1 MFSTLFRDQAD
12 SLILAW
18 TDAVYADRR
27 TDLPVILSY
36 RELVEHVPELL
47 EELAAVLDGASDYEE
62 IVEATRRLRFHA
74 QARFQQGC
82 LIDEVAREL
91 FLLRDALNDFLW
103 REVSGAAGGEAG
115 ALREALRRTDVFMDE
130 LVSQAILVYAASL
143 RPNVPTRTST
153 WPPPRRRKSDFR
165 GHDERK

>member
-74 QARFQQGC
+74 QARFQQGTR
-82 LIDEVAREL
+82 L
-91 FLLRDALNDFLW
+91 
-103 REVSGAAGGEAG
+103 GT
-115 ALREALRRTDVFMDE
+115 RRV
-130 LVSQAILVYAASL
+130 
-143 RPNVPTRTST
+143 
-153 WPPPRRRKSDFR
+153 FR
-165 GHDERK
+165 GPALGGVFAHDAVE

>member
-1 MFSTLFRDQAD
+1 MFSALFREHAEA
-12 SLILAW
+12 LILAW
-18 TDAVYADRR
+18 TNSVYEDAR

-36 RELVEHVPELL
+36 RELVEHVPEVI
-47 EELAAVLDGASDYEE
+47 EELGAVLDADAGYEE
-62 IVEATRRLRFHA
+62 VVEAARRLRFHA

-91 FLLRDALNDFLW
+91 FLLRDALSDFLW
-103 REVSGAAGGEAG
+103 QEVADDAAASSNSLRD
-115 ALREALRRTDVFMDE
+115 ALRKTDVFVDE

-153 WPPPRRRKSDFR
+153 WPPPRRRRSDF
-165 GHDERK
+165 GGLDERK